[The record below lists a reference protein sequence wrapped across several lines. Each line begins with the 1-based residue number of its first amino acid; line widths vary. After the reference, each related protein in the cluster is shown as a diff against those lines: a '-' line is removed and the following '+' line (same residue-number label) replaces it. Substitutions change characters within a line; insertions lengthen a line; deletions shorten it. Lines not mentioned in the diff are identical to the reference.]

1 LIARGNTAF
10 YNLPS
15 GLYSHPFMNARFLLT
30 ILVAATGLT
39 ACSTTDDAEYYHKLK
54 NKNERYEEK
63 IDRRKAR
70 IQARQERTDMW
81 FDSLMD

>member
-1 LIARGNTAF
+1 
-10 YNLPS
+10 
-15 GLYSHPFMNARFLLT
+15 MKARFLLT
-30 ILVAATGLT
+30 VLVAAIGMT
-39 ACSTTDDAEYYHKLK
+39 ACSTTDDSEYYYKLK